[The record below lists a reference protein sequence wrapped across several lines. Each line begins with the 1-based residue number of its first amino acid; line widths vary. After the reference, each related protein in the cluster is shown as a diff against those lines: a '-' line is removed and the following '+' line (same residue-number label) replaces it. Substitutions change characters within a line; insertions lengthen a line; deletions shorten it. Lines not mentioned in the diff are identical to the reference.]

1 MKQLS
6 IEDIESDDLTRPL
19 DSFLSIILTAVL
31 AGIINSTW
39 LDMDVFVTF

>member
-6 IEDIESDDLTRPL
+6 IEDIESDDLTRTL